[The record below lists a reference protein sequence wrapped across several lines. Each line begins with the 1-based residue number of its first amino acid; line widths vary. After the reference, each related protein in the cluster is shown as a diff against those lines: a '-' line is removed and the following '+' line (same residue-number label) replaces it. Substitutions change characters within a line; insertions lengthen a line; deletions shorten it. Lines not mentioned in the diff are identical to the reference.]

1 MLEFFA
7 EVQPILCKGT
17 ANSSHL
23 KVKGFQKE
31 FLCNVS
37 FAYKTSFGYR
47 LVKVNFRN
55 YRNFVEYFV
64 QNVSFQTISATPFLL

>member
-17 ANSSHL
+17 ANSLHL

-37 FAYKTSFGYR
+37 FAYKSSFGYR
-47 LVKVNFRN
+47 LMKDNFRN
-55 YRNFVEYFV
+55 
-64 QNVSFQTISATPFLL
+64 S